1 MKIVLEIKDISVS
14 YGEAAP
20 ALRSVSLT
28 IHERELVAVLGA
40 NGAGKSTL
48 LRAISG
54 IVPLGGGRIY
64 FEGND
69 ITGLPPSQ
77 RVKLG
82 IVHVPEGRQMLQ
94 GLTVH
99 ENLLLGAYVRRR
111 EPAASLD
118 ATERQIYQLFPILEE
133 RREQLAGSLSGG
145 QQQMLALGRALMAK
159 PKVLMC
165 DEPSLGIAPIVV
177 AEIFSSISRLR
188 DDGIPILLVEQ
199 NAKKALALA
208 DRAVVMQRGRVKLSG
223 PARDIAASDELSAA
237 YLTG

>member
-1 MKIVLEIKDISVS
+1 MKILLEVKDISVS

-20 ALRSVSLT
+20 ALRSVSLSLSE
-28 IHERELVAVLGA
+28 HELVAVLGA

-54 IVPLGGGRIY
+54 IVPLRGGRIY

-69 ITGLPPSQ
+69 ITDLAPSH
-77 RVKLG
+77 RVGLG

-99 ENLLLGAYVRRR
+99 ENLLLGAYVRRH
-111 EPAASLD
+111 ELIASIN
-118 ATERQIYQLFPILEE
+118 ATKQEICQLFPILEE
-133 RREQLAGSLSGG
+133 RENQLAGSLSGG
-145 QQQMLALGRALMAK
+145 QQQMLALGRALMSK

-165 DEPSLGIAPIVV
+165 DEPSLGIAPMVV

-188 DDGIPILLVEQ
+188 DGGIPILLVEQ

-208 DRAVVMQRGRVKLSG
+208 DRAVVMQRGQIKLAG
-223 PARDIAASDELSAA
+223 AARDVASSEALSAA
-237 YLTG
+237 YLMA